1 MSTIADKSTKSYHS
15 NCFSSYADDRNK
27 KKLQNVWNVWP
38 EHDDTTKQQFIGKTA
53 RQSAI
58 NKNLL
63 DEVLLVDGFT
73 IIIFILCILC
83 LFQFL
88 ANNMFFQFDQFHV
101 CGSGFYSIWPTF
113 LFLFGLRPNMRG
125 KCLCVIYDRY
135 FVFRNFWNIHLI
147 FP

>member
-58 NKNLL
+58 NKNQL

-88 ANNMFFQFDQFHV
+88 ANNMFFQFMFVDQVFIVFGPHFYFYLDCGPIWGGNV
-101 CGSGFYSIWPTF
+101 CAWFMIGILFFAIFGTSI
-113 LFLFGLRPNMRG
+113 
-125 KCLCVIYDRY
+125 
-135 FVFRNFWNIHLI
+135 
-147 FP
+147 